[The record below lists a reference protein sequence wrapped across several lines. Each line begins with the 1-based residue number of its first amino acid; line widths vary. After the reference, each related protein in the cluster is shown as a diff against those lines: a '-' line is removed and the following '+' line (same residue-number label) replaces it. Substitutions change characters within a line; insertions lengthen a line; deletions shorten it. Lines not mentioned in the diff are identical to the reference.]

1 MSVIE
6 LLGVQYEKAANTQ
19 NHLDCTNG
27 MTAESDSKSSID
39 IAGT

>member
-19 NHLDCTNG
+19 NHLDCTRV
-27 MTAESDSKSSID
+27 SDSKSSID